1 MSGDVAFEGQ
11 ITFSGEP
18 GAKLSLSSA
27 ARRLVACLIGVFI
40 ASGISFESLAGQTLR
55 GRILDSETREP
66 VRLAYVGLLTEGESM
81 AVATLADTAGF
92 FEVTAPDPAPY
103 FVYISRSGYE
113 TIMDGVFELGDKA
126 ELDVRI
132 GMKPL
137 PVELDE
143 VFVEAE
149 RGPASFL
156 ERNGFYERAIT
167 GRGVLMLRK
176 DIESVAINRVTDV
189 MRRIPLVDIDASR
202 PLSGPQA
209 FRNPEIR
216 VVRNG
221 QYCSPTLYIDRHVV
235 NSGSLGS
242 VRPYDYVSVAEIDA
256 IEVYARSSEVPVGF
270 DEINNCGVILIW
282 TRTR

>member
-1 MSGDVAFEGQ
+1 MSDDVAFEGQ
-11 ITFSGEP
+11 ITLSGEP
-18 GAKLSLSSA
+18 GTRLSLLSA
-27 ARRLVACLIGVFI
+27 VRRLVVFLIGVCI
-40 ASGISFESLAGQTLR
+40 AIGISLESLAGQTLR
-55 GRILDSETREP
+55 GRILDSETRDP

-92 FEVTAPDPAPY
+92 FEITAPDPGPY

-113 TIMDGVFELGDKA
+113 TIMDGVFELGYKA

-137 PVELDE
+137 PIELDE
-143 VFVEAE
+143 VLVEIE
-149 RGPASFL
+149 RGTADFL

-167 GRGVLMLRK
+167 GRGVLMLRE
-176 DIESVAINRVTDV
+176 DIERFAINRVSDV
-189 MRRIPLVDIDASR
+189 MRRIPLLDIDDSR
-202 PLSGPQA
+202 PLAGPES

-221 QYCSPTLYIDRHVV
+221 QYCSPTLYIDRNLV

-242 VRPYDYVSVAEIDA
+242 VRPDDYVSVVEIDA

>member
-1 MSGDVAFEGQ
+1 MSDDVAFEGQ
-11 ITFSGEP
+11 ITLSGEP
-18 GAKLSLSSA
+18 GTRLSLLSA
-27 ARRLVACLIGVFI
+27 VRRLVVFLIGVCI
-40 ASGISFESLAGQTLR
+40 AIGISLESLAGQTLR
-55 GRILDSETREP
+55 GRILDSETRDP

-92 FEVTAPDPAPY
+92 FEITAPDPGPY

-113 TIMDGVFELGDKA
+113 TIMDGVFELGYKA

-137 PVELDE
+137 PIELDE
-143 VFVEAE
+143 VLVEIE
-149 RGPASFL
+149 RGTADFL

-167 GRGVLMLRK
+167 GRGVLMLRE
-176 DIESVAINRVTDV
+176 DIERFAINRVSDV
-189 MRRIPLVDIDASR
+189 MRHIPLLDIDESR
-202 PLSGPQA
+202 PLAGPES

-221 QYCSPTLYIDRHVV
+221 QYCSPTLYIDRNLV

-242 VRPYDYVSVAEIDA
+242 VRPDDYVSVVEIDA